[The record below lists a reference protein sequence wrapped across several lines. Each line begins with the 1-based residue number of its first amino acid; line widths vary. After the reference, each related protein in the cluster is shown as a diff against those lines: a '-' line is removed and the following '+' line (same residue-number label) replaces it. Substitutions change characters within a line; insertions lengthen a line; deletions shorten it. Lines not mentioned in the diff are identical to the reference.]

1 MPDENTA
8 TVPSEAVGLIS
19 VSPHLT
25 PRPRRPSPSASA
37 SPPPSGP
44 SSDEIPDW
52 LDQQVI
58 NWTLPP
64 LKRRSIAR
72 MWMTEAFD
80 SFNAG
85 RFGLPPHL
93 RRIEANL
100 ESEWIKRN
108 REVKEAAKAK
118 RGGKRKADDN
128 PGSAKRTRV
137 PPPIKQE
144 EGAEP
149 NHVPEPALP
158 PLGNPKGKYT
168 VESPGISIESTMR
181 RTACE
186 LILSPG
192 DGTTMRGIFRLG
204 EYEALMFFEK
214 RPQKSSTK
222 QVRFKWRGREY
233 PKHRYRGDSNKG
245 WMKFLGDGRVEGWFD
260 KFSFQFEG
268 QKGSG
273 VGERRAHNPEWFW
286 EEWRDYNGEDPV
298 LGNMSLSDFD
308 DWI

>member
-1 MPDENTA
+1 MPNKATA
-8 TVPSEAVGLIS
+8 TAPSEAVSRDGATFIDDESLLTS
-19 VSPHLT
+19 VSPHPI
-25 PRPRRPSPSASA
+25 PRPTRPSPSASA
-37 SPPPSGP
+37 STAPLGP
-44 SSDEIPDW
+44 SSDDIPDW

-100 ESEWIKRN
+100 EREWIKRN
-108 REVKEAAKAK
+108 REVKEAAKTK
-118 RGGKRKADDN
+118 RGG
-128 PGSAKRTRV
+128 V
-137 PPPIKQE
+137 EQ
-144 EGAEP
+144 
-149 NHVPEPALP
+149 NHAPEPALP

-168 VESPGISIESTMR
+168 VESPGISTESTMR

-204 EYEALMFFEK
+204 EYEALIYFEK
-214 RPQKSSTK
+214 RSQKSSTK

-233 PKHRYRGDSNKG
+233 PNHRYRGDSNKG
-245 WMKFLGDGRVEGWFD
+245 WMKFLGDGRIEGWFD

-273 VGERRAHNPEWFW
+273 VGKRRAHNPEWFW

-298 LGNMSLSDFD
+298 LGNMSLSDFN